1 MEVYILTGFTSV
13 LFQLFSYQL
22 FLNISEKTQG
32 LIKILVRKL
41 FFFFQGTQDVTS
53 KELLVNY
60 FFLLPVMIV

>member
-41 FFFFQGTQDVTS
+41 FFFQGTQDVTS